1 LSQHSLLDRALEL
14 DPEFALA
21 LGSKAAAY
29 AGELVN
35 TAGSGFARPQ
45 AELEPLIREYAARAL
60 ALDPLDTTAHVA
72 LGNIA
77 VFTWRWTEARES
89 VLRTFESPQF
99 GTVAANWFLSWSG
112 NQEESVRYAEQVATL
127 SPLDWV
133 GQWSLGIVLN
143 YAGRYDEAV
152 AALRESIAMAPA
164 VAVQHPWLASTEI
177 ARGNAA
183 AARQEYL
190 LTEALLG
197 DDRPV
202 LYLLDLAHGYG
213 RIGDRERAQ
222 RLYDEIVRVAA
233 DQEIGAGGWA
243 LASMAVGDYAE
254 ALRWLNVGADKA
266 VRHELDAGM
275 FSLMNLKLNF
285 TNDPVLERPEFVE
298 VRSRLRGD

>member
-1 LSQHSLLDRALEL
+1 
-14 DPEFALA
+14 
-21 LGSKAAAY
+21 
-29 AGELVN
+29 
-35 TAGSGFARPQ
+35 
-45 AELEPLIREYAARAL
+45 
-60 ALDPLDTTAHVA
+60 

-243 LASMAVGDYAE
+243 IASMAIGDYAE

-266 VRHELDAGM
+266 ARHELDAGM

-298 VRSRLRGD
+298 VRGRLRGD